1 MAGGVAPL
9 CCLKKLDALRFT
21 STLSIGFVVF
31 VTCIVFAYAV
41 SPDLK
46 IDPEDVGPTQMV
58 IGNDDTFKILTI
70 FIFGYT
76 CHQNIF
82 SICNELKDLNKPR
95 INTVIVS
102 SISSAL
108 FVYLVIAISGY
119 ATFGSKVSGD
129 ALEMY
134 PTTPL
139 LTVTRVFVAILV
151 VCSFPLQCFPCR
163 HSTEQIVTSIL
174 GAPESDMIKQ
184 RRWWIITACICI
196 LAWFISMVV
205 TSLGLVL
212 SVVGATGSTT
222 ISYILP
228 GFVYYSLQREW
239 SILRVLA
246 FAQFVL
252 GCIIIPSAL
261 TFIFLYQ

>member
-1 MAGGVAPL
+1 MFL
-9 CCLKKLDALRFT
+9 FEEHCLFR
-21 STLSIGFVVF
+21 
-31 VTCIVFAYAV
+31 
-41 SPDLK
+41 
-46 IDPEDVGPTQMV
+46 
-58 IGNDDTFKILTI
+58 
-70 FIFGYT
+70 
-76 CHQNIF
+76 
-82 SICNELKDLNKPR
+82 
-95 INTVIVS
+95 
-102 SISSAL
+102 
-108 FVYLVIAISGY
+108 
-119 ATFGSKVSGD
+119 
-129 ALEMY
+129 
-134 PTTPL
+134 
-139 LTVTRVFVAILV
+139 RVFVAILV